1 MATTASKKYIEAI
14 NFTVADGAPAIELG
28 DLTSNG
34 QRGPSLS
41 GGTGDVAISGGVA
54 GPNRSQGG
62 PGSTTL
68 GGGVA
73 GGPAVG
79 SVDGSIVALVCD
91 VMDEMFV
98 YLERCYGEGYGYFTR
113 SNEWF
118 QGDTCEAW
126 VRGTL
131 MIDAQPLVPEAAAA
145 LTCIERELRSAPCDD
160 AEAFAMRIEGCVPGR

>member
-1 MATTASKKYIEAI
+1 MKTLALVCLAACTSEPNHALKKYIEAI

-62 PGSTTL
+62 PGSSTL

-79 SVDGSIVALVCD
+79 SVDGSIVTTS
-91 VMDEMFV
+91 
-98 YLERCYGEGYGYFTR
+98 R
-113 SNEWF
+113 
-118 QGDTCEAW
+118 
-126 VRGTL
+126 
-131 MIDAQPLVPEAAAA
+131 
-145 LTCIERELRSAPCDD
+145 
-160 AEAFAMRIEGCVPGR
+160 